1 MTEPMTPAE
10 NAGAAAPE
18 DDQAIRERVRE
29 MTTQALQQGRVD
41 PEGMREVVRA
51 MSGGTV
57 FDTSRQGED
66 ARQAFA
72 EAIKGLDQAL
82 VQSAQAAH
90 SALEQLAARGKDY
103 TDNDLKEALAS
114 LRKMQEDYVV
124 TANRVAQ
131 AATGNLRRE
140 LLELA
145 LHTQRVGADAGVR
158 MATVMNELALRMG
171 SSYREGASSGFDAA
185 RTYGTRMA
193 LIASGVL
200 AGVADALRDQASG
213 KKST

>member
-1 MTEPMTPAE
+1 MTESTTPAE
-10 NAGAAAPE
+10 SAVTAAPE

-29 MTTQALQQGRVD
+29 MTSQVLQQGRVD

-57 FDTSRQGED
+57 FDASRQGED

-82 VQSAQAAH
+82 AQSAQAAH
-90 SALEQLAARGKDY
+90 SALEHLAARGKDY
-103 TDNDLKEALAS
+103 SDNDLKEALAS
-114 LRKMQEDYVV
+114 LRRLQADYVA

-131 AATGNLRRE
+131 AASGNLRRE

-158 MATVMNELALRMG
+158 MAAAMNELALRMG
-171 SSYREGASSGFDAA
+171 SSYREGANSGIEAA

-193 LIASGVL
+193 LMASGVL

>member
-1 MTEPMTPAE
+1 MTEPITPAE
-10 NAGAAAPE
+10 NAGTAAPE

-29 MTTQALQQGRVD
+29 MTTQALKQGRVD

-51 MSGGTV
+51 MSSGTV
-57 FDTSRQGED
+57 FDTSPQGED

-82 VQSAQAAH
+82 AQSAQAAH

-114 LRKMQEDYVV
+114 LRKMQEDYVA

-145 LHTQRVGADAGVR
+145 LHTQRVGADASVR

-171 SSYREGASSGFDAA
+171 SSYRAGASSGLEAA
-185 RTYGTRMA
+185 RTYSTRMA
-193 LIASGVL
+193 LVASGVL

>member
-1 MTEPMTPAE
+1 
-10 NAGAAAPE
+10 
-18 DDQAIRERVRE
+18 
-29 MTTQALQQGRVD
+29 MTTQALKQGRVD

-51 MSGGTV
+51 MSSGTV
-57 FDTSRQGED
+57 FDTSPQGED
-66 ARQAFA
+66 ARQAFT

-82 VQSAQAAH
+82 AQSAQAAH

-114 LRKMQEDYVV
+114 LRKMQEDYVA

-145 LHTQRVGADAGVR
+145 LHTQRVGADASVR

-171 SSYREGASSGFDAA
+171 SSYRAGASSGLEAA
-185 RTYGTRMA
+185 RTYSTRMA
-193 LIASGVL
+193 LVASGVL

>member
-1 MTEPMTPAE
+1 MSEPKTPAE
-10 NAGAAAPE
+10 NAGTAAPE

-29 MTTQALQQGRVD
+29 MTAQALQQGRVD

-51 MSGGTV
+51 MSSGTV
-57 FDTSRQGED
+57 FDPSRQGED

-72 EAIKGLDQAL
+72 EGIKGLDQAL
-82 VQSAQAAH
+82 AQSAQAAH

-114 LRKMQEDYVV
+114 LRKMQEDYVA

-158 MATVMNELALRMG
+158 MASVMNELALRMG
-171 SSYREGASSGFDAA
+171 SSYREGASSGFEAA
-185 RTYGTRMA
+185 RNYGTRMA
-193 LIASGVL
+193 LVASGVL